1 MRLEEVEEMKKNNNE
16 KEKPSGNVEV
26 TIQSGSSVFKNG
38 EYQGTNYYFHVRE
51 FGERTHWYKGNLV
64 LKIRPESLDLAAM
77 EVEKMHRDGLYH
89 KFGECK
95 KIA

>member
-1 MRLEEVEEMKKNNNE
+1 MKQGNSK
-16 KEKPSGNVEV
+16 KEKPLGNVEV
-26 TIQSGSSVFKNG
+26 TIQAGSSVFKNGG

-51 FGERTHWYKGNLV
+51 FGEKTLWYKGSIV
-64 LKIRPESLDLAAM
+64 LKIRPESIDLAAM

-95 KIA
+95 KVA